1 MDFTTAMT
9 NTLNENYNVSVTENG
24 ATGYRTTGKAL
35 LDLNFSVASLR
46 SASEAEIT
54 SKFVKAFFE
63 DKMAAMK
70 WLFFARDVRGG
81 LGERRLFRVIMKY
94 LADNLPEYAR
104 RAIWFVAEYG
114 RYDDLLCLLDTELD
128 IYALENIYSQL
139 RRDLISYKEGKPI
152 SLLAKWLPSP
162 CASSYNSRR
171 YAKIIC
177 NRLNFTQKYYR
188 QTLSK
193 LRGYLDVVEKK
204 MSAKQWGEI
213 KYEAVPSR
221 ANLIYNKAF
230 LRNDEERRRAF
241 LESLVKGETKINA
254 GTLFPHEIVHKYGNS
269 GYRNTSKYDETL
281 EALWKALPNTVNGC
295 GNTIVVADGSGSM
308 MSRVDP
314 HGDTTALDVANA
326 LAIYFAEHS
335 SGQFKDKYIT
345 FSNHP
350 QLVDFSKAKNLR
362 EKLLIAKQHNEMAN
376 TNVEAVFN
384 LILTTAINNRMRQED
399 MPQNILIISDMEFDS
414 CATCCGS
421 QSDYWNRKRPDSRL
435 FNVIRQKYEAAGYK
449 LPRLVFW
456 NVNSRTGTIPVKEND
471 LGVALVSGF
480 SQNVA
485 SMVMSGKLD
494 PYECLMETLNSERYQ
509 PIEKALERVVRCR

>member
-1 MDFTTAMT
+1 MDFTTAMA
-9 NTLNENYNVSVTENG
+9 NTLNEDYNVSVTENG
-24 ATGYRTTGKAL
+24 AVGYRTTGKAL

-46 SASEAEIT
+46 SASEAEIA

-63 DKMAAMK
+63 DKRAAMK

-81 LGERRLFRVIMKY
+81 LGERHLFRTVMKY
-94 LADNLPEYAR
+94 LADNLPEYVR
-104 RAIWFVAEYG
+104 PVTELVAEYG
-114 RYDDLLCLLDTELD
+114 RYDDLLCLLDTGLVSEVYPL
-128 IYALENIYSQL
+128 IEEQL
-139 RRDLISYKEGKPI
+139 NRDLESMKNGQPI

-162 CASSYNSRR
+162 GASSATTKHH
-171 YAKIIC
+171 AKQI
-177 NRLNFTQKYYR
+177 QKMLGTTERQYR
-188 QTLSK
+188 KMLSE

-204 MSAKQWGEI
+204 MSAKQWREI

-230 LRNDEERRRAF
+230 LRNDEERRRAY
-241 LESLVKGETKINA
+241 LESLAKGETKINA
-254 GTLFPHEIVHKYGNS
+254 GTLFPHDIVHKYGNS
-269 GYRNTSKYDETL
+269 GWNAITEYNETF
-281 EALWKALPNTVNGC
+281 EQLWKALPDTVNGN

-308 MSRVDP
+308 KCNVDP
-314 HGDTTALDVANA
+314 HSSVTALDVANA

-345 FSNHP
+345 FSTRP
-350 QLVDFSKAKNLR
+350 RLVDFSKAKNLR
-362 EKLLIAKQHNEMAN
+362 EKLLIAKQYNEMGS
-376 TNVEAVFN
+376 TNIEAVFN
-384 LILTTAINNRMRQED
+384 LILTTAVNNRMRQED
-399 MPQNILIISDMEFDS
+399 MPQNVLIISDMEFDS
-414 CATCCGS
+414 CATCGS
-421 QSDYWNRKRPDSRL
+421 QTGYWSRKRPDSRL

-494 PYECLMETLNSERYQ
+494 PYECLMETLNSERYK
-509 PIEKALERVVRCR
+509 PIEEALERVV

>member
-1 MDFTTAMT
+1 
-9 NTLNENYNVSVTENG
+9 
-24 ATGYRTTGKAL
+24 
-35 LDLNFSVASLR
+35 
-46 SASEAEIT
+46 
-54 SKFVKAFFE
+54 
-63 DKMAAMK
+63 
-70 WLFFARDVRGG
+70 
-81 LGERRLFRVIMKY
+81 
-94 LADNLPEYAR
+94 
-104 RAIWFVAEYG
+104 
-114 RYDDLLCLLDTELD
+114 
-128 IYALENIYSQL
+128 
-139 RRDLISYKEGKPI
+139 
-152 SLLAKWLPSP
+152 
-162 CASSYNSRR
+162 
-171 YAKIIC
+171 
-177 NRLNFTQKYYR
+177 
-188 QTLSK
+188 
-193 LRGYLDVVEKK
+193 
-204 MSAKQWGEI
+204 MSAKQWDEI

-230 LRNDEERRRAF
+230 LRNDEERRRAY
-241 LESLVKGETKINA
+241 LESLAKGETKINA

-269 GYRNTSKYDETL
+269 GWNTITECNETL
-281 EALWKALPNTVNGC
+281 EQLWKALPDTVNGN

-308 MSRVDP
+308 TCGVDP
-314 HGDTTALDVANA
+314 HSSVTALDVANA

-345 FSNHP
+345 FSNRP

-376 TNVEAVFN
+376 TNIEAVFN
-384 LILTTAINNRMRQED
+384 LILTTAVNNHLKQED

-414 CATCCGS
+414 CATCDS
-421 QSDYWNRKRPDSRL
+421 QTGYWSRKRPDSRL

-494 PYECLMETLNSERYQ
+494 PYECLMETLNSKRYD
-509 PIEKALERVVRCR
+509 PIAKALEGIA